1 MRLFKVLL
9 LVVSVGVVIGLV
21 AFRSVKAQ
29 STQQPY
35 LLQITSDGTSS
46 GGEWV
51 VGVGGGGD
59 PDVDSG
65 VDFADDGGGDTAS
78 ATGGAVINRTVGQG
92 TGQGPSVNGGKKPKS
107 NPVLNQSF
115 DGLNFRQQRLAN
127 NGNQFSVEPPD
138 QGLCTGNGFVVEA
151 VNDVLRVFDTA
162 GNSVLGVVD
171 LNTFFGYAPAIVRPR
186 TFGPSITD
194 PSCYFDPDTQR
205 WFVVVLTLDRVGTSS
220 ALAGTNHLDIAVSN
234 TPSPLGASTY
244 FRLPVQNDGTQ
255 GTPNHGC
262 VGGPCLG
269 DFPHIG
275 ADANGIYLTTN
286 EFNFFAPGFRGSQI
300 YVISKQTL
308 ASGAG
313 SVPVFLFDTAAFLLD
328 GNPGFT
334 VWPATT
340 PDRGYEESAVG
351 TECCL

>member
-35 LLQITSDGTSS
+35 LLQITTEGTRS

-92 TGQGPSVNGGKKPKS
+92 TGQGPSVNGCKKPKS

-162 GNSVLGVVD
+162 GNPALGVVD
-171 LNTFFGYAPAIVRPR
+171 LNTFYGYAPAIVRPR
-186 TFGPSITD
+186 TFGPEITD

-205 WFVVVLTLDRVGTSS
+205 WFVVVLTLDRVGTTS

-234 TPSPLGASTY
+234 TPSPLGT
-244 FRLPVQNDGTQ
+244 FTIFHLPVQNDGTQ

-262 VGGPCLG
+262 TGGPCLG
-269 DFPHIG
+269 GFPPLGGG
-275 ADANGIYLTTN
+275 ARGIYLTTN
-286 EFNFFAPGFRGSQI
+286 EFNLFAPGFRASEI
-300 YVISKQTL
+300 YAIPKQTL
-308 ASGAG
+308 ASGAA

-328 GNPGFT
+328 DT
-334 VWPATT
+334 PAFPLCPAPPPLQGTSKT
-340 PDRGYEESAVG
+340 PFAPA
-351 TECCL
+351 